1 MEGYGIFVL
10 VFFII
15 QCVNVESGVDDRVFT
30 HFIQK
35 QTDLLKEFG
44 DKIQA
49 LEKELAE
56 QKIINNKQSSEIET
70 LSKKLAYMNT
80 ERNLKKIPVRNVN
93 NSSKLDYA
101 KLDSD
106 IKNQRLHESNV
117 REEETNKIHRGY
129 GLDTNEM
136 HKRLLCINLMY

>member
-1 MEGYGIFVL
+1 M
-10 VFFII
+10 
-15 QCVNVESGVDDRVFT
+15 
-30 HFIQK
+30 
-35 QTDLLKEFG
+35 LKEFG
-44 DKIQA
+44 GKIQT

-80 ERNLKKIPVRNVN
+80 ERNLKKIPVRNVK
-93 NSSKLDYA
+93 NSSKLYT

-106 IKNQRLHESNV
+106 ITNRRLQESNV

-136 HKRLLCINLMY
+136 HKRLLGINLMYYSFITS

>member
-35 QTDLLKEFG
+35 QTDLLKEVG

-80 ERNLKKIPVRNVN
+80 ERNLKK
-93 NSSKLDYA
+93 NSCEKC
-101 KLDSD
+101 
-106 IKNQRLHESNV
+106 QQQFQTRLCQ
-117 REEETNKIHRGY
+117 TGQ
-129 GLDTNEM
+129 
-136 HKRLLCINLMY
+136 

>member
-15 QCVNVESGVDDRVFT
+15 QCVNVESGVDDRVFRQ
-30 HFIQK
+30 FIQK
-35 QTDLLKEFG
+35 QTDLLKEFD

-70 LSKKLAYMNT
+70 LSNKLAYINR
-80 ERNLKKIPVRNVN
+80 ERNLKKLPVRNVQN
-93 NSSKLDYA
+93 NSKLD
-101 KLDSD
+101 KLYSD
-106 IKNQRLHESNV
+106 ITNQRLQESNV
-117 REEETNKIHRGY
+117 REERTNKIHIGGY
-129 GLDTNEM
+129 LFCS
-136 HKRLLCINLMY
+136 CI

>member
-15 QCVNVESGVDDRVFT
+15 QCVNVESGVDDRVFRQ
-30 HFIQK
+30 FIQK
-35 QTDLLKEFG
+35 QTDLLKEFD

-70 LSKKLAYMNT
+70 LSNKLAYINR
-80 ERNLKKIPVRNVN
+80 ERNLKKLPVRNVQN
-93 NSSKLDYA
+93 NSKLD
-101 KLDSD
+101 KLYSD
-106 IKNQRLHESNV
+106 ITNQRLQESNV
-117 REEETNKIHRGY
+117 REERRNKIHIGGY
-129 GLDTNEM
+129 GLDTNEI
-136 HKRLLCINLMY
+136 HKRLLGINLMY

>member
-15 QCVNVESGVDDRVFT
+15 QCVNVESGIDDRVFRQ
-30 HFIQK
+30 FIQK
-35 QTDLLKEFG
+35 QTDLLKEFD

-70 LSKKLAYMNT
+70 LSNKLAYINR
-80 ERNLKKIPVRNVN
+80 ERNLKNY
-93 NSSKLDYA
+93 L
-101 KLDSD
+101 
-106 IKNQRLHESNV
+106 
-117 REEETNKIHRGY
+117 
-129 GLDTNEM
+129 
-136 HKRLLCINLMY
+136 